1 MKKLLAILM
10 ITALIVSMFTFTS
23 SAADALPQDI
33 TADIKWVT
41 AYDMYAQK
49 LPIVRAD
56 AVFIPAP
63 EYDASK
69 VAKAPGAG
77 MRTITFTDWET
88 AGMEFYFDDY
98 FNLGDGYFMY
108 DAVWANSNETEYDH
122 GLLQYTFEVEEAG
135 TYELVVVG
143 CAQIKADAV
152 DNDEKDRGFAF
163 SFDGGEIKQVNI
175 SDTNGIFRDYSYTY
189 GKAELDSTQI
199 TTTNGVN
206 SQYYQMT
213 YFYGIPVELTAGTH
227 TFEYYHLFSSGEFVF
242 QSGNGPRLN
251 YAGAYVQKFLTDVE
265 LENYQYPVIET
276 QEVTTTEAPETTPAV
291 PEDTTTEAPAA
302 DTTTAAP
309 EVADTTT
316 AAPTTN
322 APTTEAPKDNE
333 GGCGGFV
340 ALGIVAALIP
350 AAVVI
355 RKKRD

>member
-1 MKKLLAILM
+1 MKKLLAVLM
-10 ITALIVSMFTFTS
+10 VTTLIVSMMTFTS
-23 SAADALPQDI
+23 SAADRPVDI
-33 TADIKWVT
+33 TADVKCIT

-63 EYDASK
+63 EYDQSK

-77 MRTITFTDWET
+77 MRTITFTDWEA

-143 CAQIKADAV
+143 CAQIKAENLDI
-152 DNDEKDRGFAF
+152 DEKDRGFAF

-175 SDTNGIFRDYSYTY
+175 SDTLGIFRDYSYNY
-189 GKAELDSTQI
+189 DKAELDATKEV
-199 TTTNGVN
+199 TTNGEN
-206 SQYYQMT
+206 SKHYQMA
-213 YFYGIPVELTAGTH
+213 YYYGIPVELTAGTH
-227 TFEYYHLFSSGEFVF
+227 TFEYYHLFYSGEFNF
-242 QSGNGPRLN
+242 ESGNGPRLN
-251 YAGAYVQKFLTDVE
+251 YAGAYVQKFLSDAE

-276 QEVTTTEAPETTPAV
+276 QEVTTAPVTEAPV
-291 PEDTTTEAPAA
+291 
-302 DTTTAAP
+302 
-309 EVADTTT
+309 
-316 AAPTTN
+316 
-322 APTTEAPKDNE
+322 TEAPKTS

-340 ALGIVAALIP
+340 ALGVVAALIP

>member
-33 TADIKWVT
+33 TADVKWVT

-77 MRTITFTDWET
+77 MRTITFTDWEA

-143 CAQIKADAV
+143 CAQIKAENLDV
-152 DNDEKDRGFAF
+152 DEKDRGFAF

-175 SDTNGIFRDYSYTY
+175 SDTEGIFRDYSYTY
-189 GKAELDSTQI
+189 GKAELDATKQ

-276 QEVTTTEAPETTPAV
+276 QEVTTVPVTEAPV
-291 PEDTTTEAPAA
+291 TEAPV
-302 DTTTAAP
+302 T
-309 EVADTTT
+309 E
-316 AAPTTN
+316 
-322 APTTEAPKDNE
+322 APTTEAPTTEAPATEAPVTEAPATEAPVTEAPKAE

>member
-1 MKKLLAILM
+1 MKKLLAIIM
-10 ITALIVSMFTFTS
+10 ITTLIVSMFTFTS
-23 SAADALPQDI
+23 AAADRPADI

-49 LPIVRAD
+49 LPVVRAD

-63 EYDASK
+63 EYDQSK

-88 AGMEFYFDDY
+88 AGMEIYFDDY

-143 CAQIKADAV
+143 CGQIKAEAL

-163 SFDGGEIKQVNI
+163 SFDGGEIRQVNI
-175 SDTNGIFRDYSYTY
+175 SDTQGIFRDYSYNY
-189 GKAELDSTQI
+189 DKAELDATKQI
-199 TTTNGVN
+199 TTNGEN
-206 SQYYQMT
+206 SKYYQMT
-213 YFYGIPVELTAGTH
+213 YYYGIPVELTAGTH
-227 TFEYYHLFSSGEFVF
+227 TFEYYHLFYSGEFNF
-242 QSGNGPRLN
+242 ETGNGPRLN
-251 YAGAYVQKFLTDVE
+251 YAGAYVQKFLSDAE

-276 QEVTTTEAPETTPAV
+276 QVVTEAPVTEAPV
-291 PEDTTTEAPAA
+291 TEAPA
-302 DTTTAAP
+302 TEAP
-309 EVADTTT
+309 ATEAPATEAPVTEAPATE
-316 AAPTTN
+316 APTTQ
-322 APTTEAPKDNE
+322 APTTEAPKAE

-340 ALGIVAALIP
+340 ALGVVAALIP

>member
-10 ITALIVSMFTFTS
+10 ITALVVSMMTFTT

-33 TADIKWVT
+33 TADVKWVT

-63 EYDASK
+63 EYEA
-69 VAKAPGAG
+69 ATAPGAD

-88 AGMEFYFDDY
+88 SGMEFYFDDY

-108 DAVWANSNETEYDH
+108 DAVWANSTKDPDPYDH
-122 GLLQYTFEVEEAG
+122 GLLKYTFEVEEAG

-143 CAQIKADAV
+143 CAQIKADVV

-175 SDTNGIFRDYSYTY
+175 SDTAGIFRDYSYNY
-189 GKAELDSTQI
+189 GKADLDATQI

-213 YFYGIPVELTAGTH
+213 YYYGIPVELTAGTH
-227 TFEYYHLFSSGEFVF
+227 TFEFYHLFSSGEFVF
-242 QSGNGPRLN
+242 ESGNGPRLN

-265 LENYQYPVIET
+265 LENYEYPVITT
-276 QEVTTTEAPETTPAV
+276 QEVTTTAAPETTPA
-291 PEDTTTEAPAA
+291 PETTEAPA
-302 DTTTAAP
+302 T
-309 EVADTTT
+309 E
-316 AAPTTN
+316 APTTEAPATEAPTTDAPVTE
-322 APTTEAPKDNE
+322 APTTEAPKAE

-340 ALGIVAALIP
+340 ALGVVAALIP

>member
-1 MKKLLAILM
+1 MKKILSILM
-10 ITALIVSMFTFTS
+10 ITALVVSMLTFTT

-69 VAKAPGAG
+69 VAKAAGAG
-77 MRTITFTDWET
+77 MRTITFTDWEA

-175 SDTNGIFRDYSYTY
+175 SDTLGIFRDYSYTY
-189 GKAELDSTQI
+189 DKAELDATKEV
-199 TTTNGVN
+199 TTNGEN
-206 SQYYQMT
+206 SKYYQMT

-227 TFEYYHLFSSGEFVF
+227 TFEYYHLFYSGEFVF

-251 YAGAYVQKFLTDVE
+251 YAGAYVQKFLTDAE

-276 QEVTTTEAPETTPAV
+276 QEVTTTEAPV
-291 PEDTTTEAPAA
+291 TTEAPKETEAPK
-302 DTTTAAP
+302 DTEPEAP
-309 EVADTTT
+309 ADTTT
-316 AAPTTN
+316 AAPTTDAPATD
-322 APTTEAPKDNE
+322 APTTDAPAAS

>member
-10 ITALIVSMFTFTS
+10 ITTLIVSMMTFTS
-23 SAADALPQDI
+23 SAADRPVDI
-33 TADIKWVT
+33 TADVKCIT

-63 EYDASK
+63 EYDQSK

-77 MRTITFTDWET
+77 MRTITFTDWEA

-163 SFDGGEIKQVNI
+163 SFDGGEIRQVNI
-175 SDTNGIFRDYSYTY
+175 SDTLGIFRDYSYNY
-189 GKAELDSTQI
+189 DKAELDATKEV
-199 TTTNGVN
+199 TANGEN
-206 SQYYQMT
+206 SKHYQMA
-213 YFYGIPVELTAGTH
+213 YYYGIPVELTAGTH
-227 TFEYYHLFSSGEFVF
+227 TFEYYHLFYSGEFNF
-242 QSGNGPRLN
+242 ESGNGPRLN
-251 YAGAYVQKFLTDVE
+251 YAGAYVQKFLSDAE
-265 LENYQYPVIET
+265 LENYQYPVITT
-276 QEVTTTEAPETTPAV
+276 QEVTEAPVTEAPV
-291 PEDTTTEAPAA
+291 TEAPA
-302 DTTTAAP
+302 TEAP
-309 EVADTTT
+309 ATEAPATEAPVTEAPATE
-316 AAPTTN
+316 APTTQ
-322 APTTEAPKDNE
+322 APTTEAPKAE

-340 ALGIVAALIP
+340 ALGVVAALIP

>member
-143 CAQIKADAV
+143 CAQIKAENLDI
-152 DNDEKDRGFAF
+152 DEKDRGFAF

-175 SDTNGIFRDYSYTY
+175 SDTEGIFRDYSYTY
-189 GKAELDSTQI
+189 GKAELDATKQ

-276 QEVTTTEAPETTPAV
+276 QEVTTVPVTEAPVTEAPV
-291 PEDTTTEAPAA
+291 TEAPA
-302 DTTTAAP
+302 TEAP
-309 EVADTTT
+309 VTEAPATE
-316 AAPTTN
+316 APTTDAPVTE

>member
-10 ITALIVSMFTFTS
+10 ITTLIVSMFTFTS
-23 SAADALPQDI
+23 SAADRPQDI

-63 EYDASK
+63 EYDQSK

-77 MRTITFTDWET
+77 MRTITFTDWEA

-143 CAQIKADAV
+143 CAQIKAENLDI
-152 DNDEKDRGFAF
+152 DEKDRGFAF

-175 SDTNGIFRDYSYTY
+175 SDTLGIFRDYSYNY
-189 GKAELDSTQI
+189 DKAELDATKEA
-199 TTTNGVN
+199 TTNGEN
-206 SQYYQMT
+206 SKYYQMT
-213 YFYGIPVELTAGTH
+213 YYYGIPVELTAGTH
-227 TFEYYHLFSSGEFVF
+227 TFEYYHLFYSGEFNF
-242 QSGNGPRLN
+242 ESGNGPRLN
-251 YAGAYVQKFLTDVE
+251 YAGAYVQKWLSDAE

-276 QEVTTTEAPETTPAV
+276 QEVTTAPVTEAPVTDAPV
-291 PEDTTTEAPAA
+291 TEAP
-302 DTTTAAP
+302 TTDAP
-309 EVADTTT
+309 VTE
-316 AAPTTN
+316 APTTDAPTTDAPATD
-322 APTTEAPKDNE
+322 APTTEAPKTS

-340 ALGIVAALIP
+340 ALGVVAALIP